1 MSDTPLKTRLGSD
14 EQILRLTLA
23 KPKANIIDA
32 EMISALSAAL
42 ESHAADER
50 LMVRK
55 DRISVLAPAS
65 RNTCRT
71 SARRC

>member
-32 EMISALSAAL
+32 EMISALSAA
-42 ESHAADER
+42 SYW
-50 LMVRK
+50 MRK

>member
-42 ESHAADER
+42 
-50 LMVRK
+50 RK

>member
-1 MSDTPLKTRLGSD
+1 MTDTPLKTRLARD
-14 EQILRLTLA
+14 QQILRLTLA

-32 EMISALSAAL
+32 EMISALS
-42 ESHAADER
+42 
-50 LMVRK
+50 VRK